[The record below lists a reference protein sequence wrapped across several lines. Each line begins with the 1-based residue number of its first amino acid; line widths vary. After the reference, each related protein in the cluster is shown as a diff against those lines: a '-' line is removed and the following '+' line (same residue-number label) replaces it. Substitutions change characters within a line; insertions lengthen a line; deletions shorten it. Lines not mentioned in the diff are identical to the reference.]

1 MQLRV
6 GMEAKVSIFIHQ
18 NSQQSYAEKL
28 ITMGESETDMVTVA
42 TSTVFVNF
50 KTQRSKR
57 NFPTDYYVG

>member
-18 NSQQSYAEKL
+18 NSQQSYAKKL

-57 NFPTDYYVG
+57 NFPD